1 MHSPERASKKTESE
15 EIPNC
20 SNAEK
25 MDAAPRVDAV
35 NMIKLTQFYSNDP
48 ELWFTQIDGLLHV
61 NRITSDLSKF
71 YTVITSLDPETV
83 HQIADVAKNPPEKDK
98 YEKLKRELIARFG
111 ESKERQLLKLV
122 TGIDLSNKRPS
133 QLLHEMRI
141 LGGESVT
148 FNASLTTLWMQKMSN
163 NVRCIISVCKGQ
175 TLDNLAEIADRV
187 IDNSPSTQHA
197 MSTSAGNNAQCDAI
211 AASKT
216 YALESRVTALETSLQ
231 QVIQKLSD
239 ISIKLNYN
247 ERQSR
252 SRQRSQS
259 RPQQQ
264 KVCYYH
270 IRYGNLSQKCRQ
282 PCDFNSKK
290 TNNTTENANSCRQ

>member
-1 MHSPERASKKTESE
+1 MTE
-15 EIPNC
+15 
-20 SNAEK
+20 
-25 MDAAPRVDAV
+25 DA
-35 NMIKLTQFYSNDP
+35 
-48 ELWFTQIDGLLHV
+48 
-61 NRITSDLSKF
+61 
-71 YTVITSLDPETV
+71 
-83 HQIADVAKNPPEKDK
+83 
-98 YEKLKRELIARFG
+98 
-111 ESKERQLLKLV
+111 
-122 TGIDLSNKRPS
+122 
-133 QLLHEMRI
+133 
-141 LGGESVT
+141 
-148 FNASLTTLWMQKMSN
+148 LTTLWMQRMPN

-187 IDNSPSTQHA
+187 IDNSPSTQHV

-216 YALESRVTALETSLQ
+216 NALESRVTALETSLQ